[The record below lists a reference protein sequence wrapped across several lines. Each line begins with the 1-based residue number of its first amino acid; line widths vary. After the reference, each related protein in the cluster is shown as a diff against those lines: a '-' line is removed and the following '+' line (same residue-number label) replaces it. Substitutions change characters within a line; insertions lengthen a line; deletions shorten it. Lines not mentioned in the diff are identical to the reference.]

1 MCQSITRF
9 RLHVDGTKLVRTAD
23 RCTGRRIAPRRQ
35 IRLTPVMAERTE
47 TRLVGYQSGRLAPV
61 RSLRLAGASE
71 IRAISG
77 KPPQRLTGWLLL
89 RAGLGAMIPRSST
102 FTTHTRPTAGF
113 FWGTTPFQLGTESI
127 LQALLM
133 ALLLFLLLFLIM
145 WPLLVFLLLLLL

>member
-1 MCQSITRF
+1 MPINHTIPIARRWHQISPDSGSMYGPKNSPTAADSFDTCNGGTDGNKTR
-9 RLHVDGTKLVRTAD
+9 R
-23 RCTGRRIAPRRQ
+23 
-35 IRLTPVMAERTE
+35 
-47 TRLVGYQSGRLAPV
+47 APV